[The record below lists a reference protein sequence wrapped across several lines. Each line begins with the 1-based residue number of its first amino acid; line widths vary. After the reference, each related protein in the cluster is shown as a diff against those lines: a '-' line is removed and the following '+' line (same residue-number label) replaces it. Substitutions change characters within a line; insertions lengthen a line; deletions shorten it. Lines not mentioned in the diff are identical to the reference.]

1 MEQVADFKRFFTST
15 SLVILLLLQDKG
27 NCPDRT
33 KMPRGLAAC
42 PMDIESLKMPKKQKP
57 GSPSVESEGYV
68 PVSVFFYLQREAQ
81 VALTNQDHVVR
92 MFPL

>member
-1 MEQVADFKRFFTST
+1 
-15 SLVILLLLQDKG
+15 
-27 NCPDRT
+27 
-33 KMPRGLAAC
+33 
-42 PMDIESLKMPKKQKP
+42 MDIESLKMPKKQKP